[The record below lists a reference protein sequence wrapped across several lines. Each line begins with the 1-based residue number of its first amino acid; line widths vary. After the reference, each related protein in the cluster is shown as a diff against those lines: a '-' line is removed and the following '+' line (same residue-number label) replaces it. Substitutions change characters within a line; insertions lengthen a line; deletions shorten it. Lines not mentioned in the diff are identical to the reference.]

1 MMVLKRSGL
10 LFYAPDPLFSGKDAL
25 NIMQKA
31 YAKKIV
37 WAVPLFYDIKKFK
50 RLLLIN
56 RIINQDTK

>member
-31 YAKKIV
+31 YAKKI
-37 WAVPLFYDIKKFK
+37 A
-50 RLLLIN
+50 
-56 RIINQDTK
+56 